1 MSQIECRLLTTWAR
15 EEAAVEKFRRGD
27 DQYCETASIFY
38 GRPITKADVAE
49 RGVGKQ
55 IILSCLGSSTYVLTN
70 RGCIPIT
77 DVVLDDQLWD
87 GEAWVRHK
95 GLLARGIRE
104 TVNVYGVNITPDH
117 CVLSVNGWV
126 EARNLH
132 DENILSQ
139 VLVAASENLPLQ
151 AMNWVVKAACDL
163 SSFNVHA
170 VPLNIPS
177 YAKIYG
183 RVNQKDVTLALKK
196 LRGIGQKNIT
206 VMPIYARTIHTDD
219 DYSVEFQSFIIA
231 VGPIAQMNIMA
242 AEAYRSVKNGEAPK
256 DGVYSWLISLL
267 CPDGI
272 NQNWKLIELKLMRVI
287 GQETFVLLT
296 DTLKCKIDEVSDNLK
311 MKLPVYDI
319 ACSGPNNRFTI
330 VSSAGPLIAHNC
342 GYGAGASTIVR
353 TARNGTY
360 GPPVVLTLDQGLQ
373 LRDLY
378 RGQHKMVC
386 ALWEQLS
393 IAMFS
398 LYAGTEMDLGAIQ
411 IGDRRIWAPGGLWMD
426 FTSLKWDVKEK
437 AWKHAVRGHERKTY
451 GSRVV
456 QNCVELMGRNLIST
470 AMVAINR
477 ELKLKI
483 PLTVHDDIVVVLPDD
498 ENEAKHLLNEA
509 CKIVERVPD
518 WMPELPLKVEA
529 KIGENLE

>member
-1 MSQIECRLLTTWAR
+1 MPKLGKIDLSQIECRLLTTWAR

-55 IILSCLGSSTYVLTN
+55 IILSC
-70 RGCIPIT
+70 
-77 DVVLDDQLWD
+77 
-87 GEAWVRHK
+87 
-95 GLLARGIRE
+95 
-104 TVNVYGVNITPDH
+104 
-117 CVLSVNGWV
+117 
-126 EARNLH
+126 
-132 DENILSQ
+132 
-139 VLVAASENLPLQ
+139 
-151 AMNWVVKAACDL
+151 
-163 SSFNVHA
+163 
-170 VPLNIPS
+170 
-177 YAKIYG
+177 
-183 RVNQKDVTLALKK
+183 
-196 LRGIGQKNIT
+196 
-206 VMPIYARTIHTDD
+206 
-219 DYSVEFQSFIIA
+219 
-231 VGPIAQMNIMA
+231 
-242 AEAYRSVKNGEAPK
+242 
-256 DGVYSWLISLL
+256 
-267 CPDGI
+267 
-272 NQNWKLIELKLMRVI
+272 
-287 GQETFVLLT
+287 
-296 DTLKCKIDEVSDNLK
+296 
-311 MKLPVYDI
+311 
-319 ACSGPNNRFTI
+319 
-330 VSSAGPLIAHNC
+330 

-378 RGQHKMVC
+378 RGQHKKVC

-398 LYAGTEMDLGAIQ
+398 LYAGTEMDLGPIQ

-498 ENEAKHLLNEA
+498 EEEAKFLLNEA